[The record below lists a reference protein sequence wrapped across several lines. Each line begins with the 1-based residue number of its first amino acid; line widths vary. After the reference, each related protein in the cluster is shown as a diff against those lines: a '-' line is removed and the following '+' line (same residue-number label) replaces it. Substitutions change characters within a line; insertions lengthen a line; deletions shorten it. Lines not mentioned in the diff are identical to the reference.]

1 MMQIVFD
8 VPGDPK
14 GKGRPRF
21 ARRGK
26 FTKVYTDQK
35 TLDYETVIKM
45 CAQTAM
51 GSAKPIEAP
60 VGVYLYVRL
69 PIPQSYSKKRKEA
82 CLNGSERPTKKPD
95 IDNVAKAFLD
105 AMNGTVYLD
114 DTQVIEMHVKKL
126 YSEVS
131 GVDVM
136 VMEAT

>member
-35 TLDYETVIKM
+35 TLDYETVIKL
-45 CAQTAM
+45 CAQNAM

-82 CLNGSERPTKKPD
+82 CLNGSERPMKKPD